1 MKKTGS
7 FLVVTE
13 LLIVMLVSLAAGY
26 ALFGVSINSAITFG
40 VLLLLGI
47 LTIIILPLSS
57 LFFGTSALL
66 AILPASMKLNSV
78 KWWAFS
84 EESLDFCPNLGFP
97 VVLAIGLAVVSG
109 SLLLNYIHSLRRELR
124 TIEKT
129 GVIPPRKY
137 ASSQSL
143 ATGVAILVC
152 TVLAL
157 VISLVIFAMQ
167 DGLTN
172 WFNQLPLWTLSVG
185 GFTALVILALVI
197 FWLAGVRRNSR

>member
-7 FLVVTE
+7 FLVIIE
-13 LLIVMLVSLAAGY
+13 FFIVLLVSLAASY
-26 ALFGVSINSAITFG
+26 ALFGVSINSVITFG
-40 VLLLLGI
+40 VLSLLGI
-47 LTIIILPLSS
+47 TTIIILPLSS

-66 AILPASMKLNSV
+66 AILPVSMKLNSV

-97 VVLAIGLAVVSG
+97 IVLAIGLAVISG

-124 TIEKT
+124 TIEKAEA
-129 GVIPPRKY
+129 IPPRKY
-137 ASSQSL
+137 ALSQSL

-152 TVLAL
+152 MVLAL

-167 DGLTN
+167 GGLTK

-185 GFTALVILALVI
+185 GFTALIILALVI
-197 FWLAGVRRNSR
+197 FWSAGVRRISR